1 MRKNKST
8 YKSKNK
14 IRNKKRIKTV
24 KNQRQS
30 FKEQEGGFNWNL
42 QTILVAGLSILN
54 NNVANAKTCSEYTV
68 NFQDHILGH
77 GAFHITTRDT
87 ASTGAQKRFRV
98 DEAMSV
104 AIALHMESEGLF
116 APLVEACTALTKGKR
131 EYIVTSEL
139 MKVPGNQIVDKL
151 TKQVMPGWKKSFK
164 DFKKRVQ
171 LYESQYNVK
180 LSDVIQFNDDGS
192 IASVNTGNFMADE
205 PFGIIY
211 VVDSDLVEINKKDY
225 QIFMDELER
234 HVPEVEDDS
243 SGYPMKPKHTL
254 PDQK

>member
-8 YKSKNK
+8 YKNKK
-14 IRNKKRIKTV
+14 IRNKKRRKTV
-24 KNQRQS
+24 KNQRQL
-30 FKEQEGGFNWNL
+30 FNVQKGGFNWNL
-42 QTILVAGLSILN
+42 QTILVAGLSIVSN
-54 NNVANAKTCSEYTV
+54 IVANAKTCSEYTV
-68 NFQDHILGH
+68 NFQDHVLGH
-77 GAFHITTRDT
+77 GAFHITTRDSK
-87 ASTGAQKRFRV
+87 STGAQKRFRV
-98 DEAMSV
+98 DEVMSV

-116 APLVEACTALTKGKR
+116 APLVEACTARTKGMR

-139 MKVPGNQIVDKL
+139 MRVPGNQIVDKR
-151 TKQVMPGWKKSFK
+151 TKQVMPGWEKSFK

-192 IASVNTGNFMADE
+192 IASVNTGNFMADG

-234 HVPEVEDDS
+234 HVPEVDDS
-243 SGYPMKPKHTL
+243 RGYPMNPKLTL

>member
-8 YKSKNK
+8 YKNKNK
-14 IRNKKRIKTV
+14 IRNKKRRKTV
-24 KNQRQS
+24 KNQRQP
-30 FKEQEGGFNWNL
+30 FNEQEGGFNWKSV
-42 QTILVAGLSILN
+42 LVAGFSILN
-54 NNVANAKTCSEYTV
+54 NIVANAKTCSEYTV

-77 GAFHITTRDT
+77 GAFHITTRDS

-98 DEAMSV
+98 DEAISV

-116 APLVEACTALTKGKR
+116 APLVEACTAQTKGKR

-139 MKVPGNQIVDKL
+139 MKVPGNQIVDKR
-151 TKQVMPGWKKSFK
+151 TKQVMPEWEESFK

-180 LSDVIQFNDDGS
+180 LSDVIRFNADGS
-192 IASVNTGNFMADE
+192 IASVNTGNFMADG

-211 VVDSDLVEINKKDY
+211 VVDSDLVEINAKDY

-234 HVPEVEDDS
+234 HVPEVDDS
-243 SGYPMKPKHTL
+243 RGYPMNPKHTL
-254 PDQK
+254 PGQKYK